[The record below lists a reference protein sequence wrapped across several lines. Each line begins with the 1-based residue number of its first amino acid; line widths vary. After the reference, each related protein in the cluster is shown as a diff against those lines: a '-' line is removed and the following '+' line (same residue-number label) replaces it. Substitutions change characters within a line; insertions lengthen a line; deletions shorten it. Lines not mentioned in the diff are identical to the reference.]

1 MKLVISGATGFVATE
16 LIRQSLSDPTITSVV
31 ALARR
36 PITVPDNLG
45 PGADTSKL
53 ESVVLEDFA
62 SYPDPVK
69 KQLGDADACIWTL
82 AITPS
87 KSKTVPWD
95 EVYRVCHEYTMAG
108 LEAMFEAR
116 SSASRSTP
124 FRFLY
129 MSGVAAERDQTKQP
143 TFMPKYCLMR
153 GETEN
158 RVLAFASSHPGD
170 LEVTVAKPGL
180 ITQPGSI
187 LHWLR
192 ATLVWFM
199 ISLPSVSVVDIS
211 AAMLDQVLN
220 GFEKDPLENKD
231 LIRIGQRVLSEK
243 KG

>member
-16 LIRQSLSDPTITSVV
+16 LIRQSLSSPSITSVV

-45 PGADTSKL
+45 PEADTSKL

-62 SYPDPVK
+62 KYPDHVK
-69 KQLGDADACIWTL
+69 KQLEDADACIWTL

-87 KSKTVPWD
+87 KSKSKPWD
-95 EVYRVCHEYTMAG
+95 EVYRVCHEYTLVG
-108 LEAMFEAR
+108 LEAICEAR

-129 MSGVAAERDQTKQP
+129 MSGMAAERDQTKP
-143 TFMPKYCLMR
+143 PMFMPKYCLMR

-158 RVLAFASSHPGD
+158 QILAFASSHPGEM
-170 LEVTVAKPGL
+170 EVTVVKPGL

-187 LHWLR
+187 LNWLK
-192 ATLVWFM
+192 ATLLWFVA
-199 ISLPSVSVVDIS
+199 SWPCVSVVEVS
-211 AAMLDQVLN
+211 AAMLDQVVN
-220 GFEKDPLENKD
+220 GFEKDPLQNQD
-231 LIRIGQRVLSEK
+231 LVRIAQRVLGEK
-243 KG
+243 DS